1 MQRYSKDLILLIV
14 GSFIFA
20 IGINYF
26 AIPNQLSEG
35 GIIGITIVTYYLFG
49 WSPGITNFLINT
61 SLVAIGYKYFTKRMT
76 ILTIISIVITSIFLH
91 ITAGWGESLNG
102 DTLLAALYAG
112 LAVGMGIGFIFKAGG
127 TSGGTT
133 ILARLLNQWLGWSVG
148 SAMLIIDITVIAGS
162 SFVIGKEKAMYTLIA
177 VYIGAKVIDAIVEGT
192 EERSAVMIISDKSEN
207 ILQAVTEKMSQGVT
221 VLEAKGGYS
230 QTDKNVLYIVIN
242 KREIVQLKKLVEAI
256 DPEAYI
262 TLHRVQEI
270 FRKGYKGE
278 KRSRIK

>member
-1 MQRYSKDLILLIV
+1 MKNFNKDLILLII

-26 AIPNQLSEG
+26 AIPNKLSEG
-35 GIIGITIVTYYLFG
+35 GVIGITIVTYYLFG
-49 WSPGITNFLINT
+49 WSPGITNFVLNT
-61 SLVAIGYKYFTKRMT
+61 TLVAIGYKYFTKRMT
-76 ILTIISIVITSIFLH
+76 LLTIISIVFTSIFLYM
-91 ITAGWGESLNG
+91 TSSWGNQLND
-102 DTLLAALYAG
+102 DTLLAALFAG
-112 LAVGMGIGFIFKAGG
+112 LAVGMGIGLIFKAGG

-148 SAMLIIDITVIAGS
+148 TAMLIIDITVIAGS

-177 VYIGAKVIDAIVEGT
+177 VYVGAKVIDAIVEGT
-192 EERSAVMIISDKSEN
+192 EERSALMIISDKSDE
-207 ILQAVTEKMSQGVT
+207 ILKVVMDKMSRGVT

-242 KREIVQLKKLVEAI
+242 KREIVQLKKLVENI
-256 DPEAYI
+256 DPDTYI

-270 FRKGYKGE
+270 FKRGYKG
-278 KRSRIK
+278 

>member
-1 MQRYSKDLILLIV
+1 MKIFSKDLILLII

-26 AIPNQLSEG
+26 AIPNKLSEG

-49 WSPGITNFLINT
+49 WSPGITNFVLNT

-76 ILTIISIVITSIFLH
+76 LLTIISIIFTSVFLH
-91 ITAGWGESLNG
+91 ITTGWGDQLNG
-102 DTLLAALYAG
+102 DTLLAALFAG
-112 LAVGMGIGFIFKAGG
+112 LAVGMGIGLIFKAGG

-148 SAMLIIDITVIAGS
+148 SAMLIIDIAVIVGS

-177 VYIGAKVIDAIVEGT
+177 VYVGAKVIDAIVEGT
-192 EERSAVMIISDKSEN
+192 EERSAVMIISDKNEE
-207 ILQAVTEKMSQGVT
+207 ILQVVMDKMSRGVT
-221 VLEAKGGYS
+221 VLEARGGYS
-230 QTDKNVLYIVIN
+230 QADKNVLYIVIN
-242 KREIVQLKKLVEAI
+242 KREIVQLKKLVEDI
-256 DPEAYI
+256 DPDTYI

-270 FRKGYKGE
+270 FRRGYKG
-278 KRSRIK
+278 

>member
-1 MQRYSKDLILLIV
+1 MKNFNKDLILLII

-26 AIPNQLSEG
+26 AIPNKLSEG
-35 GIIGITIVTYYLFG
+35 GVIGITIVTYYLFG
-49 WSPGITNFLINT
+49 WSPGITNFVLNT
-61 SLVAIGYKYFTKRMT
+61 TLVAIGYKYFTKRMT
-76 ILTIISIVITSIFLH
+76 LLTIISIVFTSIFLYM
-91 ITAGWGESLNG
+91 TSSWGNQLND
-102 DTLLAALYAG
+102 DTLLAALFAG
-112 LAVGMGIGFIFKAGG
+112 LAVGMGIGLIFKAGG

-148 SAMLIIDITVIAGS
+148 TAMLIIDITVIAGS

-177 VYIGAKVIDAIVEGT
+177 VYVGAKVIDAIVEGT
-192 EERSAVMIISDKSEN
+192 EERSAVMIISDKSDE
-207 ILQAVTEKMSQGVT
+207 ILKVVMDKMSRGVT

-242 KREIVQLKKLVEAI
+242 KREIVQLKKLVENI
-256 DPEAYI
+256 DPDTYI

-270 FRKGYKGE
+270 FKRGYKG
-278 KRSRIK
+278 

>member
-1 MQRYSKDLILLIV
+1 MKIFSKDLILLII

-26 AIPNQLSEG
+26 AIPNKLSEG

-49 WSPGITNFLINT
+49 WSPGITNFVLNT

-76 ILTIISIVITSIFLH
+76 LLTIISIIFTSVFLH
-91 ITAGWGESLNG
+91 ITTGWGDQLNG
-102 DTLLAALYAG
+102 DTLLAALFAG
-112 LAVGMGIGFIFKAGG
+112 LAVGMGIGLIFKAGG

-148 SAMLIIDITVIAGS
+148 SAMLIIDIAVIVGS

-177 VYIGAKVIDAIVEGT
+177 VYVGAKVIDAIVEGT
-192 EERSAVMIISDKSEN
+192 EERSAVMIISDKSEE
-207 ILQAVTEKMSQGVT
+207 ILQVVMDKMSRGVT
-221 VLEAKGGYS
+221 VLEARGGYS
-230 QTDKNVLYIVIN
+230 QADKNVLYIVIN
-242 KREIVQLKKLVEAI
+242 KREIVQLKKLVEDI
-256 DPEAYI
+256 DPDTYI

-270 FRKGYKGE
+270 FRRGYKG
-278 KRSRIK
+278 